1 MTWKPL
7 PDRRRL
13 GADPLMREACA
24 YFRMGLRTG
33 VLHHQSAK
41 DWAHAVVAAM
51 ERPPVEI
58 IEIAVANGHD
68 ACLEALDLAA
78 GAEDESTTAGRLMGD
93 IADRMRAG
101 GIGPAEALGLASRV
115 ADAARLPVEVHA
127 DLHALEDELALAI
140 DGMFSSPEAVAQDI
154 LAALSQYSAQTGSAE
169 VAP

>member
-7 PDRRRL
+7 PDLRRL
-13 GADPLMREACA
+13 DADPLMREACA
-24 YFRMGLRTG
+24 YFRMGIRTG
-33 VLHHQSAK
+33 VLHHQAAK

-51 ERPPVEI
+51 EQPPVEI

-78 GAEDESTTAGRLMGD
+78 SAECGAAAGRLMGD
-93 IADRMRAG
+93 IADRVRAD

-115 ADAARLPVEVHA
+115 ADAAGLPVEVHA

-140 DGMFSSPEAVAQDI
+140 DGMYSSPEAVAQDI
-154 LAALSQYSAQTGSAE
+154 VTALSRYSTQL
-169 VAP
+169 APAGVGP